1 LLLLAVPARAAGYFT
16 GTRGARAV
24 GRAGAFTAKA
34 DDLSAVALNPAGLAR
49 SAGTVLQLG
58 NRTSH
63 NAQEFQRAPTLDW
76 GSLEAGVPP
85 YVEFPVVR
93 NARPWQ
99 VLEPLLGV
107 ASNLG
112 LSGWGFALA
121 AWAPAGIAREEFPT
135 DGGQRYMMLRREA
148 VILQYS
154 ASAAYCYRQ
163 QFGLGV
169 SLGWLSVPRLS
180 YELVI
185 DANQFPGE
193 VNPVVSELDLRAR
206 LSGSDPFTP
215 QAIVG
220 LWYRP
225 HEALELGLA
234 AQVIPG
240 YIRAQSTLEV
250 VPLSPEIDD
259 DVELRRDGEPANDVR
274 LSLPLPLT
282 ARAAI
287 RYRQL
292 AAGVEL
298 FDVELDVAYESW
310 SRVDR
315 FSVRGDGLVANLLAQ
330 RVNVG
335 AIDIEKHW
343 RDAVTVQLGGDA
355 IIAPRL
361 LTLRGGLF
369 YESAVAAP
377 AYAHVDFPAG
387 QQLGFALGASAFA
400 SGWELALAYEYRY
413 QPPLESS
420 EGQARVLQEVP
431 ASLCQPPFT
440 DPDKCNPRYPG
451 RRAPA
456 VNAGTYRAD
465 SHALS
470 IDLLYRF

>member
-1 LLLLAVPARAAGYFT
+1 
-16 GTRGARAV
+16 
-24 GRAGAFTAKA
+24 
-34 DDLSAVALNPAGLAR
+34 
-49 SAGTVLQLG
+49 
-58 NRTSH
+58 
-63 NAQEFQRAPTLDW
+63 
-76 GSLEAGVPP
+76 
-85 YVEFPVVR
+85 
-93 NARPWQ
+93 
-99 VLEPLLGV
+99 
-107 ASNLG
+107 
-112 LSGWGFALA
+112 
-121 AWAPAGIAREEFPT
+121 
-135 DGGQRYMMLRREA
+135 
-148 VILQYS
+148 
-154 ASAAYCYRQ
+154 
-163 QFGLGV
+163 
-169 SLGWLSVPRLS
+169 
-180 YELVI
+180 
-185 DANQFPGE
+185 
-193 VNPVVSELDLRAR
+193 
-206 LSGSDPFTP
+206 
-215 QAIVG
+215 
-220 LWYRP
+220 
-225 HEALELGLA
+225 
-234 AQVIPG
+234 
-240 YIRAQSTLEV
+240 
-250 VPLSPEIDD
+250 
-259 DVELRRDGEPANDVR
+259 
-274 LSLPLPLT
+274 
-282 ARAAI
+282 
-287 RYRQL
+287 
-292 AAGVEL
+292 
-298 FDVELDVAYESW
+298 
-310 SRVDR
+310 
-315 FSVRGDGLVANLLAQ
+315 VRGDGLVANLLAQ